1 MSKRFAVVANGVVD
15 NIVIAE
21 NASDIRVDGLVI
33 DMDGLESQPAIGY
46 LYDGEKFAAPA
57 QVEKPSN
64 PTVRR
69 ISVGAFKDRLGMDAL
84 AIAVSNHP
92 VCVALREMLYDRKWI
107 DLDRPDAGRFLD
119 MLIAA
124 GEPAA
129 NPLFPGS
136 GSMTT
141 EKKAVILGAPVEDN
155 ERP

>member
-119 MLIAA
+119 MLVAA
-124 GEPAA
+124 NEPAA

-136 GSMTT
+136 GPMTP
-141 EKKAVILGAPVEDN
+141 EKRAQILGAPVQDA